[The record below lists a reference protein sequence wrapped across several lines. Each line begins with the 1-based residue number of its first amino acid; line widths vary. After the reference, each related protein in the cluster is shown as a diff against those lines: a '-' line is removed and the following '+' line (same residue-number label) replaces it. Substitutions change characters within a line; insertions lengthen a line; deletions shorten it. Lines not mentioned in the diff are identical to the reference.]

1 MNKLVLLLGLLLLS
15 GCGVKY
21 PHTANLNIEVTGQP
35 ETVYTDAFASIKGR
49 DGRDQPEVIVYQL
62 KNEPVVRVSSPT
74 PPINII
80 TEELKNGLR
89 SQGIKIDRDGPV
101 RIDLELNQLLVT
113 VTKPKRLYN
122 AEAVSKMTL
131 NARYGKNSITKEYI
145 RQNSE
150 ESVRLPKVDQ
160 LESMLNGQLSDL
172 VTTILADK
180 NVRELIIQK

>member
-1 MNKLVLLLGLLLLS
+1 MNKLVLLLCILFLS

-21 PHTANLNIEVTGQP
+21 PETANLNLEVTSQP
-35 ETVYTDAFASIKGR
+35 ETVYTDSFASIKGLDAR
-49 DGRDQPEVIVYQL
+49 ERPEVIVYQL
-62 KNEPVVRVSSPT
+62 KNEPVVWVSSPT

-80 TEELKNGLR
+80 TEELKSGLR
-89 SQGIKIDRDGPV
+89 NQGIRIDRDGPV

-122 AEAVSKMTL
+122 AEAVSQVTL

-160 LESMLNGQLSDL
+160 LETMLNEQLSDL

-180 NVRELIIQK
+180 NLRELIIQK

>member
-1 MNKLVLLLGLLLLS
+1 MNKLVLLLCILFLS

-21 PHTANLNIEVTGQP
+21 PETANLNLEVTSQP
-35 ETVYTDAFASIKGR
+35 ETVYTDSFASIKGLDAR
-49 DGRDQPEVIVYQL
+49 ERPEVIVYQL
-62 KNEPVVRVSSPT
+62 KNEPVVWVSSPT
-74 PPINII
+74 PPITII
-80 TEELKNGLR
+80 TEELKSGFRN
-89 SQGIKIDRDGPV
+89 QGIIIDRDGPV

-113 VTKPKRLYN
+113 LTKPKRLYN
-122 AEAVSKMTL
+122 AEAVSKVTL

-160 LESMLNGQLSDL
+160 LETMLNEQLSDL